1 MHRHTS
7 VINVRTLAA
16 VCFALAGLAL
26 PGAVGA
32 GGTVTQ
38 PLVAT
43 VGSPS
48 ALNAYAI
55 SLKDS
60 TGAQVTHLD
69 PGTYTVN
76 VHDYAT
82 LHNFDLTGPGV
93 SKATDIDG
101 TDDPTWTINVTDGT
115 YRYVCDAHPTVMR
128 GSFTAGTVVAP
139 PPVKKLTAQVGPK
152 RSIIV
157 KSSSGARVKK
167 LAAGKYKLT
176 VKDLSKVDNFHL
188 SSGGVNRKTGVK
200 TRGTVVWTVTF
211 RAGKV
216 AYRSDAHRLLRGA
229 FVVTA

>member
-16 VCFALAGLAL
+16 VCFAFAGLAL
-26 PGAVGA
+26 PGAGGA
-32 GGTVTQ
+32 GVSVTQ
-38 PLVAT
+38 PLEAI

-48 ALNAYAI
+48 APNAYAI

-60 TGAQVTHLD
+60 TGAPVTHLD
-69 PGTYTVN
+69 PGTYTVI
-76 VHDYAT
+76 VQDYAT

-101 TDDPTWTINVTDGT
+101 TGDTTWTINVTNGT

-139 PPVKKLTAQVGPK
+139 PPVKKLSAQVGPK

-157 KSSSGARVKK
+157 KSSSGARVKR
-167 LAAGKYKLT
+167 LTAGKYKLT

-188 SSGGVNRKTGVK
+188 SGDGVNRKTGVK

-216 AYRSDAHRLLRGA
+216 AYQSDAHRLLRGA
-229 FVVTA
+229 FVVTG

>member
-1 MHRHTS
+1 MHRHTA
-7 VINVRTLAA
+7 VINVRTLTA
-16 VCFALAGLAL
+16 VCFALAALAL

-32 GGTVTQ
+32 GATVTQ

-48 ALNAYAI
+48 ALNAYVI

-69 PGTYTVN
+69 TGTYTVN

-82 LHNFDLTGPGV
+82 VHNFDLTGPGV

-101 TDDPTWTINVTDGT
+101 TEDTSWTITVTDGT

-128 GSFTAGTVVAP
+128 GSFTAGNVVAP
-139 PPVKKLTAQVGPK
+139 PPVKKLSAQVGPK

-157 KSSSGARVKK
+157 KTSSGARVKK

-188 SSGGVNRKTGVK
+188 SGGGVNKKTGVK
-200 TRGTVVWTVTF
+200 ARGTVTWTVTF

-216 AYRSDAHRLLRGA
+216 AYRSDTHRLLRGA
-229 FVVTA
+229 FVVTG

>member
-1 MHRHTS
+1 MHRHTA

-16 VCFALAGLAL
+16 VCFALAALAL

-32 GGTVTQ
+32 GGNVTQ
-38 PLVAT
+38 PLEAT

-55 SLKDS
+55 SLRDS
-60 TGAQVTHLD
+60 TGAPVTHLD
-69 PGTYTVN
+69 PGTYTVI
-76 VHDYAT
+76 VQDYAT

-101 TDDPTWTINVTDGT
+101 TGDTTWTINVTNGT

-139 PPVKKLTAQVGPK
+139 PPVKKLSAQVGPK

-157 KSSSGARVKK
+157 KSSSGARVKR
-167 LAAGKYKLT
+167 LTAGKYKLT

-188 SSGGVNRKTGVK
+188 SGAGVNRKTGVK

-211 RAGKV
+211 HAGKV
-216 AYRSDAHRLLRGA
+216 AYLSDAHRLLRGS
-229 FVVTA
+229 FVVS

>member
-1 MHRHTS
+1 MHRHTA
-7 VINVRTLAA
+7 VINVRTLTA
-16 VCFALAGLAL
+16 VCFALAALAL

-32 GGTVTQ
+32 GGNVTQ
-38 PLVAT
+38 PLEAT

-60 TGAQVTHLD
+60 TGAPVTHLD
-69 PGTYTVN
+69 PGTYTVI
-76 VHDYAT
+76 VQDYAT

-101 TDDPTWTINVTDGT
+101 TGDTTWTINVTNGT
-115 YRYVCDAHPTVMR
+115 YHYVCDAHPTVMR
-128 GSFTAGTVVAP
+128 GTFTVGNVVAP

-157 KSSSGARVKK
+157 KSSSGARVTK

-176 VKDLSKVDNFHL
+176 VKDLSKTDNFHL
-188 SSGGVNRKTGVK
+188 VGPGVNRKTGVK
-200 TRGTVVWTVTF
+200 PRATVAWTVTF

-216 AYRSDAHRLLRGA
+216 TYRSDAHRLLRGS
-229 FVVTA
+229 FVVS

>member
-1 MHRHTS
+1 MHRHTA
-7 VINVRTLAA
+7 VINARTLAA
-16 VCFALAGLAL
+16 ACFALVALAL

-32 GGTVTQ
+32 VGTVTQ
-38 PLVAT
+38 PLVAI

-60 TGAQVTHLD
+60 TGAQVTRLD

-101 TDDPTWTINVTDGT
+101 TDDTTWVINVTDGT

-128 GSFTAGTVVAP
+128 GSFTAGNVVAP

-188 SSGGVNRKTGVK
+188 SGGGVNRKTGVK